1 MTNKTTMCESC
12 LMPLAKDPLGDK
24 RESERYCSY
33 CFHDGKLVY
42 EGSNAKEFRR
52 KMYEAIRAR
61 GVNPITASFYTFMT
75 RFASRW
81 KK

>member
-1 MTNKTTMCESC
+1 MCESC
-12 LMPLAKDPLGDK
+12 LMPLNKDPLGDE

-42 EGSNAKEFRR
+42 EGTDAKEFRS
-52 KMYEAIRAR
+52 KMYAAIRSR
-61 GVNPITASFYTFMT
+61 GVNPITAHFYTFMT
-75 RFASRW
+75 RFAPRW